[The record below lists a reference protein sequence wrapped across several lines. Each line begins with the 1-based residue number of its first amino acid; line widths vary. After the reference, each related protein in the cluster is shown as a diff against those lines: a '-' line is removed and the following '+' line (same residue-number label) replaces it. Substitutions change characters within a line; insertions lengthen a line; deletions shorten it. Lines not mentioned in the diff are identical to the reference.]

1 MRNHQYLCTL
11 LLTFSFS
18 ACAGN
23 GESSLAS
30 EGGSAKTESE
40 LESSTSANSAQD
52 LPDRWKSLSHN
63 EWLEILSISSCD
75 AEDQANESRRKNWIP
90 LDDNT
95 QLLLLT
101 CELGAYQDAFHVYAV
116 NTDLNTVDPVA
127 LQSSQRAGEA
137 KEGDLVRGTLY
148 KGEQGDVLELL
159 HLSAATGACGWR
171 ALYPVEEVKL
181 GGSVDPKA
189 IFGDED
195 CYNGVTVD
203 DWSAID

>member
-1 MRNHQYLCTL
+1 MRNHQYLFTL
-11 LLTFSFS
+11 LLTLSFY
-18 ACAGN
+18 ACAEN
-23 GESSLAS
+23 GEPLAP
-30 EGGSAKTESE
+30 EDDSANAEPE

-52 LPDRWKSLSHN
+52 LPDRWDSLSHN
-63 EWLEILSISSCD
+63 EWLDILSISNCD
-75 AEDQANESRRKNWIP
+75 ADDQANESRRKNWIP

-95 QLLLLT
+95 HLLLLT

-116 NTDLNTVDPVA
+116 NTDLNTVDPVV
-127 LQSSQRAGEA
+127 LQSSQRAGET

-148 KGEQGDVLELL
+148 KGDQGDVVEFL

-171 ALYPVEEVKL
+171 ALYPIEEVKL

-203 DWSAID
+203 DWPAID